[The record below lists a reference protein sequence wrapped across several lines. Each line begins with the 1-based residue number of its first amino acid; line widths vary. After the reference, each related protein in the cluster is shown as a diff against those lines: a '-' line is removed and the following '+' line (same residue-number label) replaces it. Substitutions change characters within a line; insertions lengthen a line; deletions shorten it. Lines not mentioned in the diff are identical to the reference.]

1 MSEDQVLLWLC
12 VVGLGIACVASTGTR
27 ALSDFPSHDLEELCR
42 KRNRMERFREVLSR
56 YRRVSIATELVS
68 LLAVLVVAVAVV
80 ILGSQQWHEINR
92 AEPPARLVLWQRL
105 ILEGLGGVLLILMFT
120 VFIPRAVSLLWAAQ
134 VVYYAWPFWRFLERL
149 MTPLLFLN
157 RAVEIILARSAG
169 VQLPQESEEQFEEE
183 IRTLVSEGEREGL
196 LEGEAREMIEGVI
209 KLSDVTVSEIMTP
222 RTEMMCV
229 PATLSWDEM
238 LESVIKEG
246 HSRIPVYEDT
256 RDNIIGILYAKELL
270 PYLARCSPEDRPP
283 WTTLLREPFF
293 VPETKPVDELMQ
305 EFQRTRNHMAIVLDE
320 YGGVS
325 GLITLEDILEEI
337 VGEIGD
343 ELDQEVVE
351 EIRIDDQ
358 GRAEVQGTARV
369 EEVNRRLD
377 LELPESEEYDTIAGF
392 LMTHLGRV
400 PHVGESIVFGKF
412 RITVLDGDRRRIRRV
427 IVEPAEPVVVPE
439 TQP

>member
-270 PYLARCSPEDRPP
+270 PYLARCLPEDRPP

-377 LELPESEEYDTIAGF
+377 LGLPESEEYDTIAGF